1 MGNTQSNRNP
11 SSVSQCFDPVTHEF
25 SLDSYFKLRR
35 KREIEKQEDDV
46 FYETSIEFLTQSP
59 EKRKRRRRAS
69 WERNLNMYRC
79 PMDYKLKVCPLT
91 ETSWYQIYIENPDLD
106 SDRFQK
112 KIRRRFRMSYVS
124 FRRHMEEVKQS
135 HFFKPWTT
143 GSRDAVGNASTPIE
157 LLVLGVL
164 TCSLLSPSVNKPNFL
179 PLSKLC
185 LKGAYRRNAKKP
197 LKK

>member
-1 MGNTQSNRNP
+1 MN
-11 SSVSQCFDPVTHEF
+11 F

-69 WERNLNMYRC
+69 WERNLKMYRC
-79 PMDYKLKVCPLT
+79 PMDNKLKVCPLT

-112 KIRRRFRMSYVS
+112 KFRRRFRMCYSS

-143 GSRDAVGNASTPIE
+143 GSRDAVRGWYQ
-157 LLVLGVL
+157 LLIPYQKRNTVLDTIRHL
-164 TCSLLSPSVNKPNFL
+164 IHIFEN
-179 PLSKLC
+179 
-185 LKGAYRRNAKKP
+185 
-197 LKK
+197 